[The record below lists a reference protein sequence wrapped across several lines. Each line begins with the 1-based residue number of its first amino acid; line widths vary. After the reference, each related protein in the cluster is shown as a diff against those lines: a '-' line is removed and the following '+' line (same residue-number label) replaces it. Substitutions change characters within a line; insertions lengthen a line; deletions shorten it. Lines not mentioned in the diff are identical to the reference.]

1 MNTHSSDN
9 RHVVVVGG
17 GYAGTMAANRLAA
30 TDAAAVTLIS
40 PNTEFVERI
49 RLHQLAAGTG
59 GATVGYDT
67 LLHPGI
73 ERMVAAVDRIDAAA
87 RTVHTSTGDV
97 IGYDRLIYAVGSAA
111 GSAPVP
117 GVAEFAHTV
126 SDLDDANRLAAAL
139 AQSPAGASVVVVG
152 GGLTGVEMAA
162 EVAETR
168 KDLAV
173 TLICGAGLVPTAGVR
188 GAASVTKRLRRL
200 GVDLIEHTPVGEVS
214 DSKVVL
220 VDGRVIAADI
230 TVWTAGFAVP
240 DLASRSGLSTDAIG
254 RLRVEETLVCV
265 DDPHIVGAGDAIT
278 VAGHDLRMSCQSA
291 MPLGAQAAATVRALL
306 DGDTPAQVDQGFA
319 AQCISLG
326 RTAGTVVATH
336 RDDRPRPVL
345 VGGRAGAVVK
355 EQVCRMTLRWIAG
368 EGRRG
373 GSYSWTRGP
382 RR

>member
-1 MNTHSSDN
+1 MNTRTNS

-30 TDAAAVTLIS
+30 TGSAAVTVIS
-40 PNTEFVERI
+40 PNTDFVERI

-67 LLHPGI
+67 LLHPDI
-73 ERMVAAVDRIDAAA
+73 ERVVAAVERIDGSA
-87 RTVHTSTGDV
+87 RTVLTSTGGV
-97 IGYDRLIYAVGSAA
+97 IGYDRLIYAVGSGA

-117 GVAEFAHTV
+117 GVTEFAHTV
-126 SDLDDANRLAAAL
+126 SDIDDANRLAAAL
-139 AQSPAGASVVVVG
+139 ADTPAGASVVVVG

-162 EVAETR
+162 EVAQARE
-168 KDLAV
+168 DLAV
-173 TLICGAGLVPTAGVR
+173 TLICGTGVVPSAGVR
-188 GAASVTKRLRRL
+188 GGASVTKRLRRL
-200 GVDLIEHTPVGEVS
+200 GVDLIEHTPVGEVT

-220 VDGRVIAADI
+220 TDGRVVAADI

-240 DLASRSGLSTDAIG
+240 DLASRSGLGTDAIG
-254 RLRVEETLVCV
+254 RLRVDATLVSV
-265 DDPHIVGAGDAIT
+265 DDPHVIGAGDAIT
-278 VAGHDLRMSCQSA
+278 VAGRDLRMSCQAA
-291 MPLGAQAAATVRALL
+291 MPLGAQAANTVRALL
-306 DGDTPAQVDQGFA
+306 DGDAPAQVDQGFA

-336 RDDRPRPVL
+336 RDDRTRPIL

-373 GSYSWTRGP
+373 GSYSWTKGP

>member
-1 MNTHSSDN
+1 MNTRTNS

-30 TDAAAVTLIS
+30 TGSAAVTLIS
-40 PNTEFVERI
+40 PNTDFVERI

-67 LLHPGI
+67 LLHPDI
-73 ERMVAAVDRIDAAA
+73 ERVVAAVERIDGSA
-87 RTVHTSTGDV
+87 RTVLTSTGGV
-97 IGYDRLIYAVGSAA
+97 IGYDRLIYAVGSGA

-117 GVAEFAHTV
+117 GVTEFAHTV
-126 SDLDDANRLAAAL
+126 SDIDDANRLAAAL
-139 AQSPAGASVVVVG
+139 ADTPAGASVVVVG

-162 EVAETR
+162 EVAQARE
-168 KDLAV
+168 DLAV
-173 TLICGAGLVPTAGVR
+173 TLICGAGVVPSAGVR
-188 GAASVTKRLRRL
+188 GGASVTKRLRRL
-200 GVDLIEHTPVGEVS
+200 GVDLIEHTPVGEVA

-220 VDGRVIAADI
+220 TDGRVVAADI

-240 DLASRSGLSTDAIG
+240 DLASRSGLGTDAIG
-254 RLRVEETLVCV
+254 RLRVDATLVSI
-265 DDPHIVGAGDAIT
+265 DDPHVIGAGDAIT
-278 VAGHDLRMSCQSA
+278 VAGRDLRMSCQAA
-291 MPLGAQAAATVRALL
+291 MPLGAQAANTVRALL
-306 DGDTPAQVDQGFA
+306 DGDAPAQVDQGFA

-336 RDDRPRPVL
+336 RDDRPRPIL

>member
-1 MNTHSSDN
+1 MNTRTSDN

-30 TDAAAVTLIS
+30 TDTAAVTLIS
-40 PNTEFVERI
+40 PNADFVERI

-73 ERMVAAVDRIDAAA
+73 ERVIAAVDRIDVSA
-87 RTVHTSTGDV
+87 RTVLTSTGE
-97 IGYDRLIYAVGSAA
+97 IIAYDRVIYAVGSAA

-126 SDLDDANRLAAAL
+126 SDLDDATRLAAAL
-139 AQSPAGASVVVVG
+139 TDAPAGASVVVVG

-162 EVAETR
+162 EVAEAR
-168 KDLAV
+168 DDLGV
-173 TLICGAGLVPTAGVR
+173 TLICGTGVVPSAGAR
-188 GAASVTKRLRRL
+188 GGASVTKRLRRL
-200 GVDLIEHTPVGEVS
+200 GVDLIEHTPVGEVT
-214 DSKVVL
+214 DTKVVL
-220 VDGRVIAADI
+220 TDGRVIAADI

-240 DLASRSGLSTDAIG
+240 DLAARSGLSTDPIG
-254 RLRVEETLVCV
+254 RLMVDADLVGV
-265 DDPHIVGAGDAIT
+265 DDPHVIGAGDAIT
-278 VAGHDLRMSCQSA
+278 VAGRDLRMSCQSA
-291 MPLGAQAAATVRALL
+291 LPLGAQAANTVRALL
-306 DGDTPAQVDQGFA
+306 DGDTPAPVDQGFA

-336 RDDRPRPVL
+336 RDDRPAPIL

-355 EQVCRMTLRWIAG
+355 EQVCRMTLRWMAG

-373 GSYSWTRGP
+373 GSYSWTKGP